1 MVLSGKFATQ
11 RRELEGTEHIR
22 KITEGKK
29 GIGHIRKIT
38 EGKKGIIFI
47 ANETWWWGGA
57 GGKLLSLH

>member
-11 RRELEGTEHIR
+11 RRELEGTE
-22 KITEGKK
+22 
-29 GIGHIRKIT
+29 HIRKIT